1 MSVKK
6 IPILARVLIVLLCC
20 ITAVPALAEY
30 DKPYYIDVD
39 LTNQIITVYN
49 TEDNSVAMQCL
60 CSSGTVG
67 HETPKGVYYLPAKT
81 RDDERSEWYSFY
93 ALGVYAKWATRIIN
107 GYLFHSMPCNRKSLD
122 TMPAKY
128 MEQFGMPASHGCLRM
143 LVEDAEFIA
152 KNCLRGT
159 RVKIYESGELD
170 EDLRQLLYISS
181 YHESSGMGY
190 QEFLGVSEDALGRG
204 STGAEVL
211 DLQHRLSDLGYY
223 SGELDG
229 KYDTNTISAVKK
241 IQKDMGMVQNGITS
255 DSMLEVIYSDAAPVS
270 AGEVTLQEGRSGP
283 VVKKLQEALAQLGVY
298 DGELDS
304 IYDMGVSQAVEEFQ
318 TLCGYE
324 NADGVATSKV
334 QQAVYYLVAQLKEF
348 FGGDEIPAAEYEVEE
363 IIMATVKAEK
373 RINVREKMD
382 TESKALRQV
391 SPGDTV
397 FVLDS
402 ASDSKWCQVRIKDVT
417 GYMYKQYLEP
427 YKKENR
433 IIKFSDGSREY
444 TLGLTMEERFS
455 GTETLAEKISDAL
468 VSEKFSS
475 YGSETVEY
483 VTVDTGS
490 DDVLLN
496 LRRESSA
503 DGEIL
508 AQIPNGT
515 SLRVLSREEEWTRVG
530 YSEEIGYL
538 MNQYLSFWEGG
549 ADALDD
555 GSDSYAS
562 LDEIGGYEAAAAA
575 EELKAI
581 VVGETKDEDGNRL
594 RPYLYQ
600 KPARKSSKLSVL
612 EEGAQVTVLEFCEE
626 EGWVKIQYY
635 SQVGYMYDACL
646 NYQFE
651 GA

>member
-6 IPILARVLIVLLCC
+6 VSILVRVLLVLLCC
-20 ITAVPALAEY
+20 IISVPALAEY

-67 HETPKGVYYLPAKT
+67 HETPTGVFYLPAKT

-107 GYLFHSMPCNRKSLD
+107 GYLFHAMPCNRKSLES
-122 TMPAKY
+122 MPAKY
-128 MEQFGMPASHGCLRM
+128 MDQFGMPASHGCLRM
-143 LVEDAEFIA
+143 LVDDAEFIA

-170 EDLRQLLYISS
+170 EDLRQLLYVSS
-181 YHESSGMGY
+181 YHESSGMSY
-190 QEFLGVSEDALGRG
+190 QEFLGVSDNALGRG
-204 STGAEVL
+204 SAGAEVL

-223 SGELDG
+223 GGEPDG

-241 IQKDMGMVQNGITS
+241 IQKDMGLVQNGITS
-255 DSMLEVIYSDAAPVS
+255 DSMLEIIYTDAAPVS
-270 AGEVTLQEGRSGP
+270 TGEVTLEEGRSGP
-283 VVKKLQEALAQLGVY
+283 VVKKLQTALAQLGVY
-298 DGELDS
+298 DDELDS
-304 IYDMGVSQAVEEFQ
+304 IYDMGVSQAIMEFQ
-318 TLCGYE
+318 SICGYD
-324 NADGVATSKV
+324 NADGVATPKL
-334 QQAVYYLVAQLKEF
+334 QQAVYYLVSELSEF
-348 FGGDEIPAAEYEVEE
+348 FGGEIPAAEYEVEE

-402 ASDSKWCQVRIKDVT
+402 ASDSKWCQVRTKDVT

-427 YKKENR
+427 YTKENR
-433 IIKFSDGSREY
+433 VIKFSDGSKVY
-444 TLGLTMEERFS
+444 TLGLTMEERFN
-455 GTETLAEKISDAL
+455 GAETLADKISEAL
-468 VSEKFSS
+468 VSEQFSS
-475 YGSETVEY
+475 YGSELVEY
-483 VTVDTGS
+483 ATVNTGS
-490 DDVLLN
+490 DDVQLN
-496 LRRESSA
+496 LRKESSA

-508 AQIPNGT
+508 TQIPNGT
-515 SLRVLSREEEWTRVG
+515 SLRVLSRDEEWTRVG
-530 YSEEIGYL
+530 YNEEIGYL

-549 ADALDD
+549 SDALDK
-555 GSDSYAS
+555 GADSYAS
-562 LDEIGGYEAAAAA
+562 LDELGGYEAAAAV

-581 VVGETKDEDGNRL
+581 VVGEAKDEDGNRL

-626 EGWVKIQYY
+626 EGWVQIQYY